1 MIISAIDKLSAPLN
15 TMKGAISGFQVATDK
30 LNAHLGNAQT
40 ALDNAFGS
48 PVYQMFDKF
57 KNKSLEAIEAYGDIA
72 TAQGQIRSL
81 GIDETG
87 IELITK
93 KAKEFSNTWA
103 GTTTKDFIAASY
115 DIKSAISTLSDGA
128 VGEFT
133 KLAAMTGGA
142 TKSTTAEMTSLFAT
156 GFGIHRKAF
165 GDYANVAIAGFKKMS
180 AEEQDIEFGKYF
192 SAGISKAVQAFKTS
206 GPQMAASISALGAA
220 ATSNKVPFEE
230 QLAILGQLQTTMS
243 GSEAATK
250 YRSFLG
256 SATAAGKK
264 LGLSFT
270 DTDNKLL
277 STADIL
283 KQIKSKYGD
292 TLDAIES
299 QKLKEAFGTEE
310 AVAMIK
316 LMYGEIDTLEKNTKD
331 LGVEMSKGTALTEA
345 MARAMQM
352 GPAESAKLLA
362 QRQENLAAAFG
373 KTISP
378 LNVFKAEL
386 LGGLAVGLSGLIED
400 FPTATGLIGSF
411 GYGLSEA
418 ATFAIPLISQLPAFA
433 QGFGMLKTGVL
444 TALPAIWS
452 FTAALLANPITW
464 IVVGIVALIA
474 AIYLLYKNFDTVSAF
489 ISESWESIKNAF
501 SSAWDSIKI
510 TLSEA
515 WIGIKQAFYSGL
527 DSILGF
533 IKQWGPVVLSA
544 FFPVLGIGILI
555 YQHFD
560 EIVAYFRTFFQMVSE
575 IFMAGV
581 EKVKALLPDW
591 MLGMI
596 GGGAINANNSTTNTT
611 NAIGG
616 ENSPLAPN
624 APAVP
629 VGADAGI
636 QTINSNANS
645 TVTLKI
651 ENAPKG
657 SALGGDPMPGGSSV
671 DMGYGMQ

>member
-57 KNKSLEAIEAYGDIA
+57 KNKSLEAIEAYGEIA

-87 IELITK
+87 IESITK

-474 AIYLLYKNFDTVSAF
+474 AIYLLYKNFDTVSAYITGF
-489 ISESWESIKNAF
+489 WNKWKGWIS
-501 SSAWDSIKI
+501 
-510 TLSEA
+510 
-515 WIGIKQAFYSGL
+515 
-527 DSILGF
+527 
-533 IKQWGPVVLSA
+533 
-544 FFPVLGIGILI
+544 PVLMILAPFIAIPLLIWDNWDYLKTMISDFFSWFSGIIQSIGS
-555 YQHFD
+555 
-560 EIVAYFRTFFQMVSE
+560 M
-575 IFMAGV
+575 M
-581 EKVKALLPDW
+581 PDW
-591 MLGMI
+591 MVGMFSS
-596 GGGAINANNSTTNTT
+596 GGVNASNTT
-611 NAIGG
+611 NNNSIGG

-629 VGADAGI
+629 VGVDAGI

-657 SALGGDPMPGGSSV
+657 SALGGDPMPGGSSI

>member
-1 MIISAIDKLSAPLN
+1 MAKSFSLSMIISAIDKLSAPLN
-15 TMKGAISGFQVATDK
+15 TMKGAVSAFQVTTDK
-30 LNAHLGNAQT
+30 LNTRLGAAQT

-57 KNKSLEAIEAYGDIA
+57 KSASLGAINAYGEIA

-81 GIDETG
+81 GIDDTG
-87 IELITK
+87 IDLITK

-133 KLAAMTGGA
+133 KLAAMTGAA
-142 TKSTTAEMTSLFAT
+142 TKSSTGEMTSLFAT

-165 GDYANVAIAGFKKMS
+165 GDYANVAIAGFQKMS

-206 GPQMAASISALGAA
+206 GPQMAAAISALGAA
-220 ATSNKVPFEE
+220 ATSNKVPLEE

-250 YRSFLG
+250 YKSFLG
-256 SATAAGKK
+256 QAAGAGKK

-270 DTDNKLL
+270 DSNNKLM
-277 STADIL
+277 STTEIL
-283 KQIKSKYGD
+283 KQLKTKYGD

-299 QKLKEAFGTEE
+299 QKIKEAFGSDE

-316 LMYGEIDTLEKNTKD
+316 LMYGEVETLEKNTKD

-373 KTISP
+373 KTIAP

-386 LGGLAVGLSGLIED
+386 VGGLAVALGGIIED
-400 FPTATGLIGSF
+400 FPTASGLVGSF
-411 GYGLSEA
+411 GYGISEA
-418 ATFAIPLISQLPAFA
+418 ATMAIPMISQLPFLV
-433 QGFGMLKTGVL
+433 QGFGMLKAGVL

-474 AIYLLYKNFDTVSAF
+474 AIYLLYKNFDTVSAYITGF
-489 ISESWESIKNAF
+489 WNKWKGWIS
-501 SSAWDSIKI
+501 
-510 TLSEA
+510 
-515 WIGIKQAFYSGL
+515 
-527 DSILGF
+527 
-533 IKQWGPVVLSA
+533 
-544 FFPVLGIGILI
+544 PVLMILAPFIAIPLLIWDNWDYLKTMISDFFSWFSGIIQSIGS
-555 YQHFD
+555 
-560 EIVAYFRTFFQMVSE
+560 M
-575 IFMAGV
+575 M
-581 EKVKALLPDW
+581 PDW
-591 MLGMI
+591 MVGMFSS
-596 GGGAINANNSTTNTT
+596 GGVNASNTT
-611 NAIGG
+611 NNNSIGG

-629 VGADAGI
+629 VGVDAGI

-657 SALGGDPMPGGSSV
+657 SALGGDPMPGGSSI

>member
-15 TMKGAISGFQVATDK
+15 TMKGAVSAFQVTTDK
-30 LNAHLGNAQT
+30 LNTRLGAAQT

-57 KNKSLEAIEAYGDIA
+57 KSASLGAINAYGEIA

-81 GIDETG
+81 GIDDTG
-87 IELITK
+87 IDLITK

-133 KLAAMTGGA
+133 KLAAMTGAA
-142 TKSTTAEMTSLFAT
+142 TKSSTGEMTSLFAT

-165 GDYANVAIAGFKKMS
+165 GDYANVAIAGFQKMS

-206 GPQMAASISALGAA
+206 GPQMAAAISALGAA
-220 ATSNKVPFEE
+220 ATSNKVPLEE

-250 YRSFLG
+250 YKSFLG
-256 SATAAGKK
+256 QAAGAGKK

-270 DTDNKLL
+270 DSNNKLM
-277 STADIL
+277 STTEIL
-283 KQIKSKYGD
+283 KQLKTKYGD

-299 QKLKEAFGTEE
+299 QKIKEAFGSDE

-316 LMYGEIDTLEKNTKD
+316 LMYGEVETLEKNTKD

-373 KTISP
+373 KTIAP

-386 LGGLAVGLSGLIED
+386 VGGLAVALGGIIED
-400 FPTATGLIGSF
+400 FPTASGLVGSF
-411 GYGLSEA
+411 GYGISEA
-418 ATFAIPLISQLPAFA
+418 ATMAIPMISQLPFLV
-433 QGFGMLKTGVL
+433 QGFGMLKAGVL

-474 AIYLLYKNFDTVSAF
+474 AIYLLYKNFDTVSAYITGF
-489 ISESWESIKNAF
+489 WNKWKGWIS
-501 SSAWDSIKI
+501 
-510 TLSEA
+510 
-515 WIGIKQAFYSGL
+515 
-527 DSILGF
+527 
-533 IKQWGPVVLSA
+533 
-544 FFPVLGIGILI
+544 PVLMILAPFIAIPLLIWDNWDYLKTMISDFFSWFSGIIQSIGS
-555 YQHFD
+555 
-560 EIVAYFRTFFQMVSE
+560 M
-575 IFMAGV
+575 M
-581 EKVKALLPDW
+581 PDW
-591 MLGMI
+591 MVGMFSS
-596 GGGAINANNSTTNTT
+596 GGVNASNTT
-611 NAIGG
+611 NNNSIGG

-629 VGADAGI
+629 VGVDAGI

-657 SALGGDPMPGGSSV
+657 SALGGDPMPGGSSI

>member
-1 MIISAIDKLSAPLN
+1 MAKSFSLSMIISAIDKLSAPLN
-15 TMKGAISGFQVATDK
+15 TMKGAVSAFQVTTDK
-30 LNAHLGNAQT
+30 LNVRLGAAQT

-57 KNKSLEAIEAYGDIA
+57 KSASLGAINAYGEIA

-81 GIDETG
+81 GIDDTG
-87 IELITK
+87 IDLITK

-133 KLAAMTGGA
+133 KLAAMTGAA
-142 TKSTTAEMTSLFAT
+142 TKSSTGEMTSLFAT
-156 GFGIHRKAF
+156 GFGIHRQAF
-165 GDYANVAIAGFKKMS
+165 GEYANVAIAGFQKMS

-206 GPQMAASISALGAA
+206 GPQMAAAISALGAA
-220 ATSNKVPFEE
+220 ATSNKVPLEE

-250 YRSFLG
+250 YKSFLG
-256 SATAAGKK
+256 QAAGAGKK

-270 DTDNKLL
+270 DSNNKLM
-277 STADIL
+277 STTEIL
-283 KQIKSKYGD
+283 KQLKTKYGD

-299 QKLKEAFGTEE
+299 QKIKEAFGSDE

-316 LMYGEIDTLEKNTKD
+316 LMYGEVETLEKNTKD
-331 LGVEMSKGTALTEA
+331 LGAEMSKGTALTEA

-373 KTISP
+373 KTIAP

-386 LGGLAVGLSGLIED
+386 VGGLAVALGGIIED
-400 FPTATGLIGSF
+400 FPTASGLVGSF
-411 GYGLSEA
+411 GYGISEA
-418 ATFAIPLISQLPAFA
+418 ATMAIPMISQLPFLV
-433 QGFGMLKTGVL
+433 QGFGMLKAGVL

-474 AIYLLYKNFDTVSAF
+474 AIYLLYKNFDTVSAYITGF
-489 ISESWESIKNAF
+489 WNKWKGWIS
-501 SSAWDSIKI
+501 
-510 TLSEA
+510 
-515 WIGIKQAFYSGL
+515 
-527 DSILGF
+527 
-533 IKQWGPVVLSA
+533 
-544 FFPVLGIGILI
+544 PVLMILAPFIAIPLLIWDNWDYLKTMISDFFSWFSGIIQSIGS
-555 YQHFD
+555 
-560 EIVAYFRTFFQMVSE
+560 M
-575 IFMAGV
+575 M
-581 EKVKALLPDW
+581 PDW
-591 MLGMI
+591 MVGMFSS
-596 GGGAINANNSTTNTT
+596 GGVNASNTT
-611 NAIGG
+611 NNNSIGG

-629 VGADAGI
+629 VGVDAGI

-657 SALGGDPMPGGSSV
+657 SALGGDPMPGGSSI

>member
-1 MIISAIDKLSAPLN
+1 MAGKSFALSMIISAIDKLSAPLN
-15 TMKGAISGFQVATDK
+15 TMKGAVSAFQVTTDK
-30 LNAHLGNAQT
+30 LNTRLGAAQT

-57 KNKSLEAIEAYGDIA
+57 KSASLGAINAYGEIA
-72 TAQGQIRSL
+72 TAQGELRSL
-81 GIDETG
+81 YAGDPYGEQAIDSV
-87 IELITK
+87 TK
-93 KAKEFSNTWA
+93 KAKEFSNQWA

-115 DIKSAISTLSDGA
+115 DIKSAISSLSAGA

-133 KLAAMTGGA
+133 KLAAMTGVA

-156 GFGIHRKAF
+156 GFGIHRQAF
-165 GDYANVAIAGFKKMS
+165 GEYANVAIAGFQKMS

-206 GPQMAASISALGAA
+206 GPQMSAAISALGAA
-220 ATSNKVPFEE
+220 ATSNKVPLQE

-250 YRSFLG
+250 YKSFLG
-256 SATAAGKK
+256 QAAGAGKK

-270 DTDNKLL
+270 DSNNKLM
-277 STADIL
+277 STTEIL
-283 KQIKSKYGD
+283 KQLKTKYGD

-299 QKLKEAFGTEE
+299 QKIKEAFGSDE

-316 LMYGEIDTLEKNTKD
+316 LMYGEVETLEKNTKD

-373 KTISP
+373 KTIAP

-386 LGGLAVGLSGLIED
+386 VGGLAVALGGIIED
-400 FPTATGLIGSF
+400 FPTASGLVGSF
-411 GYGLSEA
+411 GYGISEA
-418 ATFAIPLISQLPAFA
+418 ATMAIPMISQLPFLV
-433 QGFGMLKTGVL
+433 QGFGMLKAGVL

-474 AIYLLYKNFDTVSAF
+474 AIYLLYKNFDTVSAYITGF
-489 ISESWESIKNAF
+489 WNKWKGWIS
-501 SSAWDSIKI
+501 
-510 TLSEA
+510 
-515 WIGIKQAFYSGL
+515 
-527 DSILGF
+527 
-533 IKQWGPVVLSA
+533 
-544 FFPVLGIGILI
+544 PVLMILAPFIAIPLLIWDNWDYLKTMISDFFSWFSGIIQSIGS
-555 YQHFD
+555 
-560 EIVAYFRTFFQMVSE
+560 M
-575 IFMAGV
+575 M
-581 EKVKALLPDW
+581 PDW
-591 MLGMI
+591 MVGI
-596 GGGAINANNSTTNTT
+596 FSGGGVNASNTT
-611 NAIGG
+611 NNNSIGG

-629 VGADAGI
+629 VGVDAGI

-657 SALGGDPMPGGSSV
+657 SALGGDPMPGGSSI